1 MVGVSEVTLDESKRN
16 EQLVQCNSR
25 SNVSVTDDL
34 VRVTVGVT
42 EVTLDN
48 LE

>member
-25 SNVSVTDDL
+25 SNVRVTDDL
-34 VRVTVGVT
+34 VQVTVGVT